1 MKKLTQKPYSEPKSI
16 INKTSACLI
25 GTVACAAALPLAVSN
40 AKADMASRS
49 DALVNLEL
57 SDHYLTP
64 RGMDVQ
70 DHGLVFQPLVLGFFN
85 LYKSDTAFIRDVTLD
100 AGVWNCFGTGA
111 LPATGPQ
118 LNPPTGPFLTST
130 HWYEIDPIAGF
141 SIDLPSKFTLSE
153 TFSCFDMQ
161 ILNIPFSEH
170 LETKL
175 AWDDSDYLGKFALNP
190 YFSYWQDIVASA
202 VATSGPIA
210 TSDRYYFDA
219 GVSPGYTFKDCGLKL
234 EAPCRVL
241 LPGQGFYG
249 TEYKDTTVGLFE
261 LGFKASIPLKF
272 MPDGYGHWS
281 FHAGF
286 KYQNFN
292 DPNLVATQHKSDAQ
306 MFYCGLS
313 TFF

>member
-1 MKKLTQKPYSEPKSI
+1 MKKLIQKPYSEPKTI
-16 INKTSACLI
+16 NNKTSVCLL
-25 GTVACAAALPLAVSN
+25 GTVACAAALPFAVSN

-49 DALVNLEL
+49 DALVNLEI

-85 LYKSDTAFIRDVTLD
+85 LYKSDTCFFRDVTLD
-100 AGVWNCFGTGA
+100 AGLWNCFGTGA
-111 LPATGPQ
+111 IPATYP
-118 LNPPTGPFLTST
+118 NPASGT
-130 HWYEIDPIAGF
+130 HWYEIDPIAGISF
-141 SIDLPSKFTLSE
+141 GLPAKFTLSE

-161 ILNIPFSEH
+161 ILDIPFSEH

-190 YFSYWQDIVASA
+190 YFSYWQDIVGSA
-202 VATSGPIA
+202 VATSTP
-210 TSDRYYFDA
+210 TTEKYYFDA
-219 GVSPGYTFKDCGLKL
+219 GVTPGYTFKDCGLRL

-241 LPGQGFYG
+241 LPGKGFYG
-249 TEYKDTTVGLFE
+249 EEYGGSTVGLFE
-261 LGFKASIPLKF
+261 VGVKATIPLKF

-286 KYQNFN
+286 KYQDFN
-292 DPNLVATQHKSDAQ
+292 DANLVATQHKSGAD